1 MRIMKRKNLWVAI
14 ILLCCGFVVK
24 GQEDKDIVP
33 EIQKRLDKKVIDVMA
48 LEDYKTLV
56 FFKDNKSFVIDVKRA
71 CGENRLFGNI
81 LRNEE
86 LFRNV
91 RVSPGGNGIEWGE
104 QRFISADE
112 IRSQGKESPI
122 SYDDIKGFIKD
133 RLVDSAETAKILNC
147 SRQYIKQLAD
157 KERLSAVR
165 EGANSNIYMKSTLE
179 SEEY

>member
-1 MRIMKRKNLWVAI
+1 
-14 ILLCCGFVVK
+14 
-24 GQEDKDIVP
+24 
-33 EIQKRLDKKVIDVMA
+33 MA

-56 FFKDNKSFVIDVKRA
+56 FFKDNKSFVIDVKKL

-91 RVSPGGNGIEWGE
+91 RVSPGGNGIEWG
-104 QRFISADE
+104 A
-112 IRSQGKESPI
+112 
-122 SYDDIKGFIKD
+122 
-133 RLVDSAETAKILNC
+133 AETAKILNC